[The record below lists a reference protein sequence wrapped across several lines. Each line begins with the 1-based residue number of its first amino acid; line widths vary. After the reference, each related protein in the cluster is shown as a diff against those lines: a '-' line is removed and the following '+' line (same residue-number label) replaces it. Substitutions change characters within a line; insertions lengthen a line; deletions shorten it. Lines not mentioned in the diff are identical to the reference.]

1 MYNRDILYKINYST
15 LTEAYNIPI
24 FESKGG
30 ENIDKKKKR
39 KDKSVSE
46 QNNIIEPY
54 KKEYKNCEPLQQPHY
69 KLPIKDKQIT
79 EDTKIFED
87 YLKERNL
94 KNKEFTEIEDSN
106 INIYDNYN
114 SILNDEI
121 KDIEPYYDEDLDNYI
136 NINDMGNINYPQ
148 KEIKNKLMSEE
159 FNLKTQEPLIINNK
173 EYVLVPKKTK
183 VKYNEIIEKDTE
195 NQEKELEDKQEENN
209 IDVVVKQESENLE
222 DKISEMV
229 KLYVK
234 EEKTPPK
241 ISNFYKNIINIVLFI
256 LIGIFVIF
264 LLDLLTELALHKGM
278 KQTVQ
283 ILLPLLEELKELKRI

>member
-1 MYNRDILYKINYST
+1 MYNRDILYKMNYST

-30 ENIDKKKKR
+30 ENIDKKKKK
-39 KDKSVSE
+39 KDKSVSQ

-54 KKEYKNCEPLQQPHY
+54 KKEYKNCEPIQQPHY

-79 EDTKIFED
+79 EDTKVFED

-94 KNKEFTEIEDSN
+94 KNKEFTEIEGSN

-136 NINDMGNINYPQ
+136 NINDMGNINYSQ

-183 VKYNEIIEKDTE
+183 VKNNEIPDNDIQ

-209 IDVVVKQESENLE
+209 IDIVVKQESENLE